1 MTKSKMPNKLLHRMP
16 KSGAAEPAAGSASQG
31 GKEIQGDDEIEAR
44 FAGGADRVRQDFDAS
59 VPNEK

>member
-1 MTKSKMPNKLLHRMP
+1 MTKSIAPDKVLQRTP

-44 FAGGADRVRQDFDAS
+44 FAGDADRVRQDFDAS